1 MIRRNRLLPIPRWLL
16 PLLVLFLV
24 FGHVCEL
31 PAYADLAISSHL
43 TSDGHQHAADHHTG
57 TSQISCEAVDILS
70 NTGHVQVGP
79 SLDVAEALPPVASPV
94 PARFVASSLDD
105 SKRLPS
111 RPPLFLLY
119 ASLLI

>member
-1 MIRRNRLLPIPRWLL
+1 MIHRNRVLPIPRWLL

-43 TSDGHQHAADHHTG
+43 TGDDHRHAADHHAD
-57 TSQISCEAVDILS
+57 TSQISCEAVDVVS
-70 NTGHVQVGP
+70 STGSAYDGP
-79 SLDVAEALPPVASPV
+79 SHDVAKALPVAGPLPV
-94 PARFVASSLDD
+94 RFVTSSMDD

-111 RPPLFLLY
+111 RPPLFLLF
-119 ASLLI
+119 ASFLI